1 MVIAG
6 DSAEPIPRRQR
17 RPVRG
22 ENHYT
27 DRTIEEND
35 MNVPA
40 SESSFLHTAFR
51 SPRALLPRKV
61 CRLGLASRGD
71 SVLTSDDVTHA
82 VAGGVNFLNWCGVS
96 DGLSAYIAG
105 MGSRRS
111 EVAVCVQFE
120 ARTAAEARTELEHI
134 LKELRTDFIDV
145 ITFYYVEEREE
156 WEQIIGPGGA
166 LEVCEAARREGRVRM
181 LGVTSHQRRLA
192 AAMAASGLLDM
203 LMIRYNAAHRGAET
217 EVFPV
222 TSANGLPTVV
232 YTCLRWGALLR
243 PTPDDPP
250 GFVVPS
256 APAWYRFALQNQAAT
271 VALMSPEN
279 RQELDED
286 LQVLEASAPLSAEE
300 YQALAEHGQ
309 RVRQHAGQFP

>member
-1 MVIAG
+1 
-6 DSAEPIPRRQR
+6 
-17 RPVRG
+17 
-22 ENHYT
+22 
-27 DRTIEEND
+27 
-35 MNVPA
+35 MNMPA
-40 SESSFLHTAFR
+40 SDLSFSHTIFR
-51 SPRALLPRKV
+51 SPRVSLPRKV

-71 SVLTSDDVTHA
+71 SALTPDDVAHA
-82 VAGGVNFLNWCGVS
+82 VARGVNFLNWCGVE
-96 DGLSAYIAG
+96 DGLSAFIAG
-105 MGSRRS
+105 LGSRRS

-120 ARTAAEARTELEHI
+120 ARTAAEARIELEHI
-134 LKELRTDFIDV
+134 LKQLRTDFIDV
-145 ITFYYVEEREE
+145 LTFYYVEQREE

-222 TSANGLPTVV
+222 TSANGLPVVV

-250 GFVVPS
+250 GYVVPS
-256 APAWYRFALQNQAAT
+256 APAWYRFALQHLAAT
-271 VALMSPEN
+271 VALMAPEN

-286 LQVLEASAPLSAEE
+286 LQVLAASAPLSAEE
-300 YQALAEHGQ
+300 IEQLAAHGR
-309 RVRQHAGQFP
+309 RVRRHAGSFP